1 MQHEYIQYILIDV
14 ESNVLRPAQGLVIAE
29 KGVLA
34 EARDVFSGIGASVE
48 TATFDAI
55 RAFDALRNKSSGSYG
70 FFIFYIR
77 DQLPEDQFSA
87 ALHNIKLVRN
97 HRLLFYVVRQGMHL
111 AFNIGMTVGRELG
124 EPAEIA
130 SNMREVKQLLKSW
143 DVVISDPPF
152 APKGTDV
159 ADVRKR
165 FGLTQED
172 MASALNVTTR
182 TLQNWERNIGTSQ
195 MKRKTK
201 DLWELADLMDDYIVA
216 REERNWLNTSN
227 PAFRKRKPI
236 ELIVE
241 GKLRDLVVEFLRLR
255 EGQPL

>member
-1 MQHEYIQYILIDV
+1 MET
-14 ESNVLRPAQGLVIAE
+14 NVSTPAQGLVIAE

-55 RAFDALRNKSSGSYG
+55 RAFVALRNKSSGSYC

-77 DQLPEDQFSA
+77 DRLPEDQFSA
-87 ALHNIKLVRN
+87 ALRNIKLVRN
-97 HRLLFYVVRQGMHL
+97 HRLLFYVAHHGMHL

-143 DVVISDPPF
+143 DVVKSDPPF
-152 APKGTDV
+152 ARKRKGTDL

-165 FGLTQED
+165 FGLTQHA

-182 TLQNWERNIGTSQ
+182 TLQNWERNLGTSQ
-195 MKRKTK
+195 MERRTK
-201 DLWELADLMDDYIVA
+201 DLWELADLLDDYIVA

-227 PAFRKRKPI
+227 PAFRNRKPI